1 MMYDLFV
8 IGGGP
13 AGYVAAIRGSQ
24 LGMKVAISEE
34 KFLGGTCTNVGC
46 IPTKAWLSSSELFQ
60 NIKEAKKFG
69 ITADNFSIDMKLVKS
84 RTDRVVMKGRK
95 GVEYLLKKNN
105 VDLVTGHATVDS
117 LNKAHVSDK
126 SIEFQN
132 LLLAQ
137 GSHPIKFPPF
147 NVDGVMT
154 SDEIFSIDKIPS
166 NILIVGGGVIGVEM
180 ANFFSSMG
188 SEVTVVEV
196 MEHIL
201 PNMDSDVADVIAN
214 SMKKRGIETHTATK
228 TLSVDKINEGFK
240 VVFEGKE
247 KFEKTFETIL
257 LSVGRKSNVTDDI
270 KALGVALDPKGN
282 VITDDGMKTNIKNI
296 YAAGDING
304 KYMLAHVASREGI
317 VAVTNMKGG
326 NLKMDYRSS
335 PSVIFTTPEI
345 GNVGY
350 GEDELKRSGTE
361 YKKGLFPM
369 TALGR
374 ARTLEFND
382 GFGKILTDKS
392 GTVLGVTIVGPMAT
406 EVLMEGV
413 MAVHS
418 KMNLENLLDYVHPHP
433 TISEIYMEAA
443 EVGMGMPIDM

>member
-1 MMYDLFV
+1 MVYDLFV
-8 IGGGP
+8 MGGGP
-13 AGYVAAIRGSQ
+13 AGYVASIRGSQ
-24 LGMKVAISEE
+24 LGMKVAIAEE

-46 IPTKAWLSSSELFQ
+46 IPTKAWLASSELFQ
-60 NIKEAKKFG
+60 NMKESKKFG
-69 ITADNFSIDMKLVKS
+69 VTVENFSIDMKFVKS

-95 GVEYLLKKNN
+95 GIEYLLKKNG
-105 VDLVTGHATVDS
+105 VDLITGHAIVDGP
-117 LNKAHVSDK
+117 NKAHVGDK
-126 SIEFQN
+126 TVEFKN

-154 SDEIFSIDKIPS
+154 SDEIFSLDKIPS
-166 NILIVGGGVIGVEM
+166 SILIVGGGVIGVEM
-180 ANFFSSMG
+180 ANFFSSIG

-196 MEHIL
+196 MDHVL
-201 PNMDSDVADVIAN
+201 PNMDGDVAEVLTN
-214 SMKKRGIETHTATK
+214 SMKKRGIELHTATK
-228 TLSVDKINEGFK
+228 TLSVDKVENGFK
-240 VVFEGKE
+240 VIFEEKE
-247 KFEKTFETIL
+247 RFEKTFEMIL

-270 KALGVALDPKGN
+270 KALGVAIDPKGN
-282 VITDDGMKTNIKNI
+282 VITTDEMKTNISNI

-326 NLKMDYRSS
+326 SLKMDYRSS

-350 GEDELKRSGTE
+350 GEDELKKAGVE
-361 YKKGLFPM
+361 YKKSLFPM

-382 GFGKILTDKS
+382 GFGKILTDKN
-392 GTVLGVTIVGPMAT
+392 GIVIGVTIVGPMAT

-418 KMNLENLLDYVHPHP
+418 KMNLENLLEYVHPHP
-433 TISEIYMEAA
+433 TISEIYMEASD
-443 EVGMGMPIDM
+443 VGMGMPIDI

>member
-1 MMYDLFV
+1 MVYDLFV
-8 IGGGP
+8 MGGGP
-13 AGYVAAIRGSQ
+13 AGYVASIRGSQ
-24 LGMKVAISEE
+24 LGMKVAIAEE

-46 IPTKAWLSSSELFQ
+46 IPTKAWLASSELFQ
-60 NIKEAKKFG
+60 NMKESKKFG
-69 ITADNFSIDMKLVKS
+69 VTVENFSIDMKFVKS

-95 GVEYLLKKNN
+95 GIEYLLKKNG
-105 VDLVTGHATVDS
+105 VDLITGHAIVDGP
-117 LNKAHVSDK
+117 NKAHVGDK
-126 SIEFQN
+126 TVEFKN

-154 SDEIFSIDKIPS
+154 SDEIFSLDKIPS
-166 NILIVGGGVIGVEM
+166 SILIVGGGVIGVEM
-180 ANFFSSMG
+180 ANFFSSIG

-196 MEHIL
+196 MDHVL
-201 PNMDSDVADVIAN
+201 PNMDGDVAEVLTN
-214 SMKKRGIETHTATK
+214 SMKKRGIELHTATK
-228 TLSVDKINEGFK
+228 TLSVDKVENGFK
-240 VVFEGKE
+240 VIFEEKE
-247 KFEKTFETIL
+247 RFEKTFEMIL

-270 KALGVALDPKGN
+270 KALGVAIDPKGN
-282 VITDDGMKTNIKNI
+282 VITNDEMKTNISNI

-326 NLKMDYRSS
+326 SLKMDYRSS

-350 GEDELKRSGTE
+350 GEDELKKAGVE

-382 GFGKILTDKS
+382 GFGKILTDKN
-392 GTVLGVTIVGPMAT
+392 GIVIGVTIVGPMAT

-418 KMNLENLLDYVHPHP
+418 KMNLENLLEYVHPHP
-433 TISEIYMEAA
+433 TISEIYMEASD
-443 EVGMGMPIDM
+443 VGMGMPIDI